1 LKKFK
6 IPDANVMDI
15 GANIGLYSLLAAKMN
30 RSVIAVEPLHENL
43 NRFHKAAQL
52 ENVQSRII
60 ALVNAVSNTRE
71 EVKISILDN
80 NVGGSYV
87 VRPELV
93 EKNKRF
99 NPVSSSVIVNSILM
113 DDLIDIYYEKMRS
126 KVISSKGN
134 QTLSRKFIMKLDIE
148 GHEPFI
154 FENSNKFFKTFQ
166 IVAIFM
172 EFGKIVE
179 KLDKLDLDKNPAYL
193 IKVKNMLRMFQD
205 LVYEPYEVN
214 GFNKLEFKDW
224 REWPWDIYF
233 RKCDLVHCTSHEYKA
248 QAVVV

>member
-1 LKKFK
+1 M
-6 IPDANVMDI
+6 PDANVMDI

-43 NRFHKAAQL
+43 NRFHKAAHM

-80 NVGGSYV
+80 NLGGSYV

-99 NPVSSSVIVNSILM
+99 NPVSSSVIVNSIVM
-113 DDLIDIYYEKMRS
+113 DDLIDVYYEKMRT
-126 KVISSKGN
+126 KVINSKGN
-134 QTLSRKFIMKLDIE
+134 QTLSRKFIIKLDIE

-154 FENSNKFFKTFQ
+154 FENANKFFKTFQ

-179 KLDKLDLDKNPAYL
+179 KLDKLDLDKNPSYL

-214 GFNKLEFKDW
+214 GFNKLEYKDW
-224 REWPWDIYF
+224 RDWPWDIF
-233 RKCDLVHCTSHEYKA
+233 LRRCDIVHCTGHEYKV